1 MNSREQIYRDM
12 KSLRLYRLKKGEMTL
27 VQCELESYLSVL
39 EQTEQERQS
48 IYADLFLEDCSRQR
62 LESWERLLAIPVN
75 PEISEEKRRE
85 IAKKKRS
92 ISPNDFHK
100 EGLERSLAALG
111 IKAEIEEQPGKGK
124 IVVTAREMA
133 DTDMTLDQAKQVF
146 VSLMPAHLEAE
157 FVTGGICFSEFD
169 ELNKSF
175 DELDRMDKSWSQLE
189 MMGKEEWTGGKSKI
203 AEQ

>member
-12 KSLRLYRLKKGEMTL
+12 RSLGFYRLQKGKLTL

-39 EQTEQERQS
+39 EQIERELQS
-48 IYADLFLEDCSRQR
+48 VYADLFLEDCSRQR
-62 LESWERLLAIPVN
+62 LESWERMLAIPIN
-75 PEISEEKRRE
+75 TEISEKKRRE
-85 IAKKKRS
+85 IAQKKRS

-111 IKAEIEEQPGKGK
+111 IRAEIAEQAGGGK

-133 DTDMTLDQAKQVF
+133 DADMTLDQAKQVF
-146 VSLMPAHLEAE
+146 RSLMPAHLEAE

-169 ELNKSF
+169 ALNKSF
-175 DELDRMDKSWSQLE
+175 EELDRMDKSWSQLE
-189 MMGKEEWTGGKSKI
+189 MMGKEEWTGGKGKI